1 MTKIILDLNEP
12 EFQNEFFELQKDEQ
26 RALLN
31 TFKKISN
38 LSWDDKSIKN
48 NYTLCF

>member
-26 RALLN
+26 LSLLN
-31 TFKKISN
+31 TLKKIA
-38 LSWDDKSIKN
+38 K
-48 NYTLCF
+48 